1 MAGQHKDRKNR
12 KKFVKA
18 AVTASTI
25 PMIVLSA
32 SPAQAAPDS
41 AWDDLAQ
48 CESSGNWSINTG
60 NGFYGGLQFTQSTWE
75 AFGGLKF
82 AARADLATREQQIV
96 VAERTLEGQGWG
108 AWPNCSITAGVTQ
121 YGVDLRDEVPVVVEE
136 TPAPAETPVPAE
148 APPAGTYVVKQ
159 GDFLSGIAAA
169 LGYDWHELATLNGL
183 AEPYTLSVGQVLQLP
198 QATGYTVVPGDTLSE
213 IATDEFNL
221 PTWQPLYEAN
231 KAVIGADPNL
241 IIPGQVFFVGGLPVV
256 NAPVPTEVPES
267 TTAPAVPVS
276 VAHPTG
282 GTAMTSGYGPRGG
295 EFHDGVDLDCAIGD
309 PIYAAAAG
317 IVEQNLSEAESGGY
331 GIKVYIR
338 HPDGSATFY
347 GHMSRSDVGYNQF
360 VEAGQQ
366 IGACG
371 NTGQVVAGPGGDG
384 SHLHFGA
391 EIGPGSINPVTWA
404 SDRGLTL

>member
-12 KKFVKA
+12 KKFVRA

-32 SPAQAAPDS
+32 SPAQAQPAS
-41 AWDDLAQ
+41 AWDKVID
-48 CESSGNWSINTG
+48 CESGGKNVQNPSSTASGYFQIT
-60 NGFYGGLQFTQSTWE
+60 NGTWASAGGTE
-75 AFGGLKF
+75 F
-82 AARADLATREQQIV
+82 APRAIDATFEQQAIV
-96 VAERTLEGQGWG
+96 AQRIAERRGSLADWNASIGCWG
-108 AWPNCSITAGVTQ
+108 DVINSEVPDAPASSNVTA
-121 YGVDLRDEVPVVVEE
+121 PVVVE
-136 TPAPAETPVPAE
+136 TVPVAAPVS
-148 APPAGTYVVKQ
+148 GTYVVQ
-159 GDFLSGIAAA
+159 EDEYLSGIADA

-198 QATGYTVVPGDTLSE
+198 QAPGYTVVPGDTLSE
-213 IATDEFNL
+213 IATDEFKL
-221 PTWQPLYEAN
+221 PSWEPLYEQN
-231 KAVIGADPNL
+231 RAVIGDDPNL

-256 NAPVPTEVPES
+256 NAPVATEVPES
-267 TTAPAVPVS
+267 TTAPAVSVS

-347 GHMSRSDVGYNQF
+347 GHMSRSDVSYNQF